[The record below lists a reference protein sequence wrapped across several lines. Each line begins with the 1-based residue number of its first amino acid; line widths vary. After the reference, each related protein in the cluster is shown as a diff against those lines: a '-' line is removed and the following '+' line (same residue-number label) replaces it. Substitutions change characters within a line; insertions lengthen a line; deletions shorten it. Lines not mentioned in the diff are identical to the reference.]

1 MPVGVGAADVD
12 FGAVGVGVG
21 AVGVGVAGGV
31 GVGVAVADDV
41 VVVVVVVADA
51 AVAKDAVAMTTAVAD
66 ATKNPERRCCMT
78 EVRSLMWWLFRV
90 TLKTQEPGAACRRR
104 YATAAAESAPVL
116 GLTFPRRAGHLA
128 PRATTTTATMS
139 RTGTDMPC

>member
-1 MPVGVGAADVD
+1 VPVS
-12 FGAVGVGVG
+12 VG
-21 AVGVGVAGGV
+21 AVGVGAGGVDAGAVGVGTAVGAGV

-41 VVVVVVVADA
+41 VVVVVVAADA

-66 ATKNPERRCCMT
+66 ATKNPERRCCMA

-116 GLTFPRRAGHLA
+116 GLTFRRRAVHPTDA
-128 PRATTTTATMS
+128 ADSTAVVAVRGVIGDS
-139 RTGTDMPC
+139 